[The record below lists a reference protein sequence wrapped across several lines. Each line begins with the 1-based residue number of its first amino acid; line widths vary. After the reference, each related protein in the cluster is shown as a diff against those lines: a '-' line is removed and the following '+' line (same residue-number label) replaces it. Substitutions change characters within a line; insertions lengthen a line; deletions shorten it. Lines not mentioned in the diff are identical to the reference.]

1 MKDLAAGEWAATGDH
16 EAEGE
21 WAADEA
27 AVADEIKNMKQSS
40 TIISVIVAVV
50 GLLAAFAIGLYIKK
64 VRFQYK
70 AAESKAVVERQAK
83 QAEIPTRPP
92 RERQRSSRDL
102 SPEQRAQLT
111 EQTENIG
118 QRWATMSEPERK
130 EFRAKMAEIVQAGRS
145 ERTFETS
152 PPEGRDRF
160 AKEFLEIKNRW
171 EDMSEE
177 ERQKFREKIR
187 ESSNAIRQ
195 GND

>member
-1 MKDLAAGEWAATGDH
+1 
-16 EAEGE
+16 
-21 WAADEA
+21 
-27 AVADEIKNMKQSS
+27 MKQST

-70 AAESKAVVERQAK
+70 AAESKAVVDSEIK

-111 EQTENIG
+111 EQMEDIG
-118 QRWATMSEPERK
+118 QRWATMSELERK
-130 EFRAKMAEIVQAGRS
+130 EFRAKMAEISQAGRS
-145 ERTFETS
+145 ERNRRIETS

-160 AKEFLEIKNRW
+160 AEEFIETKNRW

-177 ERQKFREKIR
+177 ERQEFREKIR

>member
-1 MKDLAAGEWAATGDH
+1 MDH
-16 EAEGE
+16 EGE

-27 AVADEIKNMKQSS
+27 VVADEINNMKQSS

-64 VRFQYK
+64 VRSQYK
-70 AAESKAVVERQAK
+70 AAESKAAVEQQMK
-83 QAEIPTRPP
+83 QNEIPTRPP
-92 RERQRSSRDL
+92 RERQDSSRDL

-111 EQTENIG
+111 EQIEDIR

-130 EFRAKMAEIVQAGRS
+130 EFRAKMTELFQAVRS
-145 ERTFETS
+145 ERNRRFETS
-152 PPEGRDRF
+152 PPEGSDRF
-160 AKEFLEIKNRW
+160 AEEFIETKNRW

-177 ERQKFREKIR
+177 ERQKFRDKIR

>member
-1 MKDLAAGEWAATGDH
+1 
-16 EAEGE
+16 
-21 WAADEA
+21 
-27 AVADEIKNMKQSS
+27 MKQSS

-64 VRFQYK
+64 VRSENK
-70 AAESKAVVERQAK
+70 AAESKAVVEHQTK
-83 QAEIPTRPP
+83 QAEILTRPP
-92 RERQRSSRDL
+92 REKQRSSRNL

-111 EQTENIG
+111 EQIEDIR

-130 EFRAKMAEIVQAGRS
+130 EFRAKMAEILQAGRS
-145 ERTFETS
+145 ERNRRLETS
-152 PPEGRDRF
+152 PPEGRDKF
-160 AKEFLEIKNRW
+160 AEEFMEMKNKW

-177 ERQKFREKIR
+177 ERNEFMEKIR